1 MNYSSTLINKRP
13 RASKVTKNP
22 IVNIGEAI
30 TINANAIAN
39 SPNIILLILVDDFLI
54 YDKKAIDIL
63 SIHTTNNEIE
73 RRNTRNSIPNP
84 RFKTAIDKAMAMIP
98 IIICKILM
106 HLKTLFQMQ
115 FSFRISFS
123 NRYLKSIYLT
133 SIKINFLIEG
143 NKKGYEYLCNL
154 LNKSIKKIVV

>member
-1 MNYSSTLINKRP
+1 MQQEIFFTILRFVYLSSMNYSSTLINKRP

-123 NRYLKSIYLT
+123 NRNLKSIYLT
-133 SIKINFLIEG
+133 SIKINFLI
-143 NKKGYEYLCNL
+143 
-154 LNKSIKKIVV
+154 

>member
-1 MNYSSTLINKRP
+1 MQQEIFFTILRFVYLSSMNYSSTLINKRP

-73 RRNTRNSIPNP
+73 RRNTRNSILNP
-84 RFKTAIDKAMAMIP
+84 GFINTAIDKAMAMIP

-133 SIKINFLIEG
+133 SIKINFLI
-143 NKKGYEYLCNL
+143 
-154 LNKSIKKIVV
+154 